1 MPKRIILGHI
11 VSRLINTQIINRF
24 RAPDNIIR
32 QYIIISYNHYRMK
45 QRRAAVQYNIYGEKK
60 FTLHI
65 VIPIV
70 LTRK

>member
-1 MPKRIILGHI
+1 
-11 VSRLINTQIINRF
+11 
-24 RAPDNIIR
+24 
-32 QYIIISYNHYRMK
+32 MK

-60 FTLHI
+60 KFTLQI